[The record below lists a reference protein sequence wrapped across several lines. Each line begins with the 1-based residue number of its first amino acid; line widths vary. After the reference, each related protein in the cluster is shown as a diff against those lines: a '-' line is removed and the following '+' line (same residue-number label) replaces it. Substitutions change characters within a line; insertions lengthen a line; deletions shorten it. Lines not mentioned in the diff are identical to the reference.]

1 MPGGHLS
8 LITIGRRDQRRMR
21 KIAISSQLLCHFI
34 RDKASVGHTCRAHFS
49 ISLTLREAFGPTSQD
64 LSYRSPLSARAR
76 RRSPAAARIS
86 PQCSLAPSTN
96 TDFTIPDHRRPTDRS
111 TSTVIPSLLMW
122 HTPPIRVG
130 PRLPSSFQTL
140 LWTPSFPDFALL
152 HFLAFQF
159 SPRHRC
165 ATVTLSQFAG
175 RAEGLAR
182 PALAGLERLASSD
195 KGPSTNKRRNGI
207 TCILWVLSTVHCST
221 FFMAEV
227 ATQMALGDIERLL
240 LCTNIFYL
248 ACL

>member
-1 MPGGHLS
+1 MVLPHKISPIAARS
-8 LITIGRRDQRRMR
+8 LP
-21 KIAISSQLLCHFI
+21 APVAVVLL
-34 RDKASVGHTCRAHFS
+34 R
-49 ISLTLREAFGPTSQD
+49 LAFPPNVPSPLPRTPTSQYPTTAD
-64 LSYRSPLSARAR
+64 
-76 RRSPAAARIS
+76 
-86 PQCSLAPSTN
+86 
-96 TDFTIPDHRRPTDRS
+96 RPTDRS